1 MEQGLFIMN
10 QKNRNGVFGMQKVN
24 RSFIEPLGDTQLKE
38 AKEGA
43 INWFQQ
49 FQVKMEAIF
58 LNKGIPVAIIGFLLG
73 RALIL
78 SQLSPFAL
86 PFFVAVFL
94 IRRDHA
100 LLALVGLLTGAL
112 TIHYSNSIVIF
123 ASVFV
128 FLVLH
133 KMKKPDIEGQF
144 KTMAMY
150 VFVSLFVVNLAE
162 QYLIFQSIQLYDLM
176 MFSVE
181 AGLAMILTLIFIQS
195 IPLLSIR
202 KKVQSLKTEE
212 IVSII
217 ILLASVMT
225 GTIGWVIYDLS
236 LDHIFSRYLVLLFGL
251 AGGAAIGS
259 TVGVVTG
266 LIFSLASVA
275 SLHQMSLLAFSGLL
289 GGLLKE
295 GKKAGVAVGLLIA
308 TLLIGLYSEGTSNIM
323 ITLYESLI
331 AVALFLLT
339 PTSLIQ
345 KIAKHIPG
353 TTEQADEQQQYA
365 RKIRDVTA
373 QRVEQFSHVFEALS
387 NSFSQI
393 DEYDKK
399 EEDEK
404 ELDYLLSNV
413 TEKTCQ
419 VCFKKE
425 QCWGK
430 NFNITYE
437 SMEEIMYQLSE
448 NDGQLPQKT
457 ASEWGKYCRSAP
469 KVITAIS
476 QELMYYEA
484 NQRLKRQVKESRK
497 LVADQL
503 RGVSAVMED
512 FAKEIKRERQSHH
525 QHEESIMEAIQ
536 EFGLHIGNIEIY
548 NLEQGNVDIEMNV
561 PYCQGRGECE
571 KLIAPMLSDI
581 LGETIVVHSEKCAT
595 DSTGECEVVFRSA
608 KKYTVE
614 TGVAHAAKGG
624 GLVSGDSY
632 TILEIG
638 SGKFALAIS
647 DGMGNGERAH
657 FESME
662 TLKLLQK
669 FLQSGIEEK
678 IAIKSVNSVLSLR
691 TTDEI
696 FSTLDLAMIDLQ
708 DAKAKFLKICSIPS
722 FIKRGDKIIKIESSN
737 LPMGIIEDFDVD
749 VVSEQLKAG
758 DVLIMMSDGI
768 FEGPGHVEN
777 MEFWMKRKIKELQTD
792 DPQAISDL
800 ILEEVIRAKGVIDD
814 DMTVVTAKIMHNTP
828 KWASIPVSSKH
839 KKAQ

>member
-1 MEQGLFIMN
+1 ME
-10 QKNRNGVFGMQKVN
+10 KVN
-24 RSFIEPLGDTQLKE
+24 RSFIEPLGEAQLKE

-43 INWFQQ
+43 INWFHKV
-49 FQVKMEAIF
+49 QVKMEAIF

-86 PFFVAVFL
+86 PFFAAVFL
-94 IRRDHA
+94 VRRDHA
-100 LLALVGLLTGAL
+100 ALALIGLLTGAL
-112 TIHYSNSIVIF
+112 TIHYSYSIVIF
-123 ASVFV
+123 ASVFL

-133 KMKKPDIEGQF
+133 KIKKPDIEGQY
-144 KTMAMY
+144 KAIAMY
-150 VFVSLFVVNLAE
+150 VFASLFLVNLTE
-162 QYLIFQSIQLYDLM
+162 QYLIFRSIQLYDLM
-176 MFSVE
+176 MFGIE

-202 KKVQSLKTEE
+202 KRSQSLKTEE

-225 GTIGWVIYDLS
+225 GTIGWVVYDLS

-266 LIFSLASVA
+266 LIFSLASVT
-275 SLHQMSLLAFSGLL
+275 SLQQMSLLAFSGLL

-308 TLLIGLYSEGTSNIM
+308 TLLIGLYGEGTSNIM

-353 TTEQADEQQQYA
+353 TTEHSDEQQQYA

-393 DEYDKK
+393 DEYVKK
-399 EEDEK
+399 EEEEK
-404 ELDYLLSNV
+404 ELDYFLSNV

-419 VCFKKE
+419 MCFKKE
-425 QCWGK
+425 QCWSK
-430 NFNITYE
+430 NFHTTYE
-437 SMEEIMYQLSE
+437 GMQEIMYQMSE
-448 NDGQLPQKT
+448 NNGQLPQKI
-457 ASEWGKYCRSAP
+457 ANEWGKYCRSGP
-469 KVITAIS
+469 KVIQAIS

-484 NQRLKRQVKESRK
+484 NQRLKKQVKESRK

-503 RGVSAVMED
+503 RGVSAVMDD
-512 FAKEIKRERQSHH
+512 FAKEILRERQSHQ

-536 EFGLHIGNIEIY
+536 DFGLHIGNIEIY
-548 NLEQGNVDIEMNV
+548 NLEQGNVDIEMSV

-581 LGETIVVHSEKCAT
+581 LGETIVVHSEKCAEHP
-595 DSTGECEVVFRSA
+595 TGECEVIFRSA
-608 KKYTVE
+608 KKFMVE

-632 TILEIG
+632 TTLEIG
-638 SGKFALAIS
+638 SGKYAVAIS

-691 TTDEI
+691 TNDEI
-696 FSTLDLAMIDLQ
+696 FSTLDLAIIDLQ

-737 LPMGIIEDFDVD
+737 LPMGIFEDFDVD

-768 FEGPGHVEN
+768 FDGPGHVEN
-777 MEFWMKRKIKELQTD
+777 MEFWMKRKIKELETD

-828 KWASIPVSSKH
+828 KWASIPITNKR
-839 KKAQ
+839 KKAL

>member
-1 MEQGLFIMN
+1 MEKIERPM
-10 QKNRNGVFGMQKVN
+10 M
-24 RSFIEPLGDTQLKE
+24 EPLGDVQLKE

-43 INWFQQ
+43 INWIQKLQ
-49 FQVKMEAIF
+49 AKTDDIF
-58 LNKGIPVAIIGFLLG
+58 IKKGISLAIIGFLLG

-86 PFFVAVFL
+86 PFFAAVFL
-94 IRRDHA
+94 MRRDRA
-100 LLALVGLLTGAL
+100 PLALFGLIAGGL
-112 TIHYSNSIVIF
+112 TIHYSNSLVIF
-123 ASVFV
+123 ASA
-128 FLVLH
+128 FLLLLFN
-133 KMKKPDIEGQF
+133 KIKRPGIEGQF
-144 KTMAMY
+144 KTMSMY
-150 VFVSLFVVNLAE
+150 VFASLFLVNLGQ
-162 QYLIFQSIQLYDLM
+162 QYLVFRTIQLYDM
-176 MFSVE
+176 MMIGVE

-202 KKVQSLKTEE
+202 KKSQALRTEE

-225 GTIGWVIYDLS
+225 GTIGWMIYDLS

-266 LIFSLASVA
+266 LIFSLASIA
-275 SLHQMSLLAFSGLL
+275 SLYQMSLLAFSGLL

-295 GKKAGVAVGLLIA
+295 GRKIGVAAGLLIA
-308 TLLIGLYSEGTSNIM
+308 TLLIGLYGEGTNNIM
-323 ITLYESLI
+323 ITLYESFI
-331 AVALFLLT
+331 AVLLFVLT
-339 PTSLIQ
+339 PSSIIN

-353 TTEQADEQQQYA
+353 TTENSDEQQQYA
-365 RKIRDVTA
+365 RKVRDVTA

-387 NSFSQI
+387 NSFSQV
-393 DEYDKK
+393 DERGRM

-404 ELDYLLSNV
+404 EFDYFLSNV

-419 VCFKKE
+419 ICFKKD
-425 QCWGK
+425 QCWAK
-430 NFNITYE
+430 NFNTTYDG
-437 SMEEIMYQLSE
+437 MQEIMIQLSE

-457 ASEWGKYCRSAP
+457 SKEWDKYCTRGP
-469 KVITAIS
+469 QVVGAIA
-476 QELMYYEA
+476 QELNYFEA
-484 NQRLKRQVKESRK
+484 NQKLKRQVKESRR

-503 RGVSAVMED
+503 RGVSAVMDD
-512 FAKEIKRERQSHH
+512 FAKEIQRERKNHH
-525 QHEESIMEAIQ
+525 LHEESIMEAIQ
-536 EFGLHIGNIEIY
+536 DFGLNISYVEIY
-548 NLEQGNVDIEMNV
+548 SLEQGGVDIEMSV

-581 LGETIVVHSEKCAT
+581 LGETIVVHSEECAKYPN
-595 DSTGECEVVFRSA
+595 GQCEVIFRSA
-608 KKYTVE
+608 KKFMVE

-632 TILEIG
+632 TTMEIG
-638 SGKFALAIS
+638 AGKYAIAIS

-657 FESME
+657 FESTE

-696 FSTLDLAMIDLQ
+696 FSTLDLVMIDLQ
-708 DAKAKFLKICSIPS
+708 DAKARFLKICSIPS
-722 FIKRGDKIIKIESSN
+722 FIKRGDKVIKIESSN
-737 LPMGIIEDFDVD
+737 LPMGIIQEVDVD
-749 VVSEQLKAG
+749 VVSEELRDG
-758 DVLIMMSDGI
+758 DILIMMSDGV
-768 FEGPGHVEN
+768 FDGPSHVEN
-777 MEFWMKRKIKELQTD
+777 IEFWLKRKIKEMETD
-792 DPQAISDL
+792 DPQEISDL
-800 ILEEVIRAKGVIDD
+800 ILEEVIRTKGVIDD
-814 DMTVVTAKIMHNTP
+814 DMTVVTSKIKHNTP
-828 KWASIPVSSKH
+828 KWASIPVSAKR

>member
-1 MEQGLFIMN
+1 ME
-10 QKNRNGVFGMQKVN
+10 KVE
-24 RSFIEPLGDTQLKE
+24 RPMMEPLGDVQLKE

-43 INWFQQ
+43 INWIQQ
-49 FQVKMEAIF
+49 LQTKTDDIF
-58 LNKGIPVAIIGFLLG
+58 IKKGISLAIIGFLLG

-78 SQLSPFAL
+78 SQLAPFGL
-86 PFFVAVFL
+86 PFFAAVFL
-94 IRRDHA
+94 MRRDRA
-100 LLALVGLLTGAL
+100 PLALFGLIAGGLTV
-112 TIHYSNSIVIF
+112 HYSNSLVIF
-123 ASVFV
+123 TSA
-128 FLVLH
+128 FLLLLFH
-133 KMKKPDIEGQF
+133 KIKKPAVEGQF
-144 KTMAMY
+144 KTMSMY
-150 VFVSLFVVNLAE
+150 VFASLFLVNLAE
-162 QYLIFQSIQLYDLM
+162 QYLVFRTIQLYDLM
-176 MFSVE
+176 MIGVE

-202 KKVQSLKTEE
+202 TKSQSLKTEE

-225 GTIGWVIYDLS
+225 GTIGWMIYDLS

-266 LIFSLASVA
+266 LIFSLASIA
-275 SLHQMSLLAFSGLL
+275 SLYQMSLLAFSGLL

-295 GKKAGVAVGLLIA
+295 GRKIGVAAGLLIA
-308 TLLIGLYSEGTSNIM
+308 TLLIGLYGEGTNNIM
-323 ITLYESLI
+323 VTLYESLI
-331 AVALFLLT
+331 AVVLFILT
-339 PTSLIQ
+339 PSSIIN

-353 TTEQADEQQQYA
+353 TVENSDEQQQYA
-365 RKIRDVTA
+365 RKVRDVTA

-393 DEYDKK
+393 DERGRL

-404 ELDYLLSNV
+404 EFDYFLSNV

-419 VCFKKE
+419 ICFKKE
-425 QCWGK
+425 QCWAK
-430 NFNITYE
+430 NFNTTYDG
-437 SMEEIMYQLSE
+437 MQEIMLQLSE
-448 NDGQLPQKT
+448 NNGQLPQKT
-457 ASEWGKYCRSAP
+457 SKEWGKYCSRGP
-469 KVITAIS
+469 QVIGAIS
-476 QELMYYEA
+476 QELTYFEA
-484 NQRLKRQVKESRK
+484 NQKLKRQVKESRK

-503 RGVSAVMED
+503 RGVSAVMDD
-512 FAKEIKRERQSHH
+512 FAKEIQRERKNHH
-525 QHEESIMEAIQ
+525 LHEESIMEAIQ
-536 EFGLHIGNIEIY
+536 DFGLHIGYVEIY
-548 NLEQGNVDIEMNV
+548 SLEQGGVDIEMSV

-581 LGETIVVHSEKCAT
+581 LGETIVVHSEECAT
-595 DSTGECEVVFRSA
+595 YPNGQCEVIFRSA
-608 KKYTVE
+608 KKFTVE

-632 TILEIG
+632 TTMEIG
-638 SGKFALAIS
+638 CGKFAIAIS

-657 FESME
+657 FESTE

-737 LPMGIIEDFDVD
+737 LPMGIIQDFDVD
-749 VVSEQLKAG
+749 VVSEELKAG
-758 DVLIMMSDGI
+758 DILIMMSDGV
-768 FEGPGHVEN
+768 FDGPSHVEN
-777 MEFWMKRKIKELQTD
+777 IEFWLKRKIKEMETD
-792 DPQAISDL
+792 DPQEISDL
-800 ILEEVIRAKGVIDD
+800 ILEEVIRTKGIIDD
-814 DMTVVTAKIMHNTP
+814 DMTVVTSKIKHNTP
-828 KWASIPVSSKH
+828 KWASIPVSPKR